1 VLSVPKR
8 LRYYL
13 QSDPAVQT
21 LALHIFLSAVEQSL
35 RRCAPEAPDSV
46 P

>member
-13 QSDPAVQT
+13 QSDPSAQN
-21 LALHIFLSAVEQSL
+21 LALHMLRYCARPAFALEQL
-35 RRCAPEAPDSV
+35 Q
-46 P
+46 